1 MNRRVRLGI
10 VSYAHLHA
18 PRYTAAVAE
27 HPLAELA
34 GIAGT
39 GLNDGVARDEAH
51 RYGVPYF
58 DDYRTLLDQTG
69 VEAIYVGTE
78 PTRHLE
84 VVQEAAR
91 RGVHVLCDK
100 PIATNLADADAIVV
114 TARRAGIKLMVPF
127 NPRYQLP
134 VMRCKQELASGEAG
148 ELVAIYAVKYGKL
161 PTWARS
167 PQQADWFLDPQQSG
181 GGGFLDIG
189 IHAVDALRWLAG
201 AEAVRVYARMGT
213 LVHPQLQAEDLG
225 VMTVEFANGVV
236 GVLSAGWVNPESHP
250 AWLDVRFEVLAT
262 QRTYL
267 IDSPYH
273 AFTLYKPEGLER
285 RPWWR
290 RDVYGL
296 VDEFVRA
303 ILEDRE
309 PAITGEDGRAA
320 LAIVLAAYES
330 SKRGQVVDLNSW
342 PAASAQ

>member
-1 MNRRVRLGI
+1 MGRKVRFGI
-10 VSYAHLHA
+10 VSYAHLHT
-18 PRYTAAVAE
+18 PRYTAAVAANP
-27 HPLAELA
+27 HAELA

-39 GLNDGVARDEAH
+39 GLNDDVARAEAARH
-51 RYGVPYF
+51 GVPYF
-58 DDYRTLLDQTG
+58 ESVQGLLDRAG

-84 VVQEAAR
+84 IVRLAAS

-100 PIATNLADADAIVV
+100 PIATTLAQADAIVEA
-114 TARRAGIKLMVPF
+114 ARRADIKLMVPF
-127 NPRYQLP
+127 NPRFQLP
-134 VMRCKQELASGEAG
+134 VMRCKEELVSGQAG

-167 PQQADWFLDPQQSG
+167 PQRADWFLDPHQAG

-201 AEAVRVYARMGT
+201 AEATRVYAQMGT
-213 LVHPQLQAEDLG
+213 FIHPLEAEDLG
-225 VMTVEFANGVV
+225 TMTVEFANGVV
-236 GVLSAGWVNPESHP
+236 GVLSAGWVNPESFP

-262 QRTYL
+262 ERTYL

-273 AFTLYKPEGLER
+273 AFTLHGPAGVES

-290 RDVYGL
+290 RDVDGL
-296 VDEFVRA
+296 VDEFLHA
-303 ILEDRE
+303 IIEDRE

-330 SKRGQVVDLNSW
+330 ARLGRPVAPSL
-342 PAASAQ
+342 